1 MHLQLGER
9 MCGLAHLPAED
20 LPAQP
25 RLPLL
30 IRLPLAQEVAVVP
43 SPHLEALSVC
53 TPVSPADGGALR
65 SWASLVELRVSSSLF
80 LSPNI
85 CGTVDIPDADALR
98 SGRSAE
104 SF

>member
-30 IRLPLAQEVAVVP
+30 PRLPLAQEVAVVP

-53 TPVSPADGGALR
+53 TPVFPADGGALR
-65 SWASLVELRVSSSLF
+65 SWASLVELRVSSSL
-80 LSPNI
+80 PQ
-85 CGTVDIPDADALR
+85 P
-98 SGRSAE
+98 
-104 SF
+104 

>member
-20 LPAQP
+20 LPQP

-30 IRLPLAQEVAVVP
+30 PRLPLAQEVAVVP

-53 TPVSPADGGALR
+53 TPVFPADGGALR
-65 SWASLVELRVSSSLF
+65 S
-80 LSPNI
+80 
-85 CGTVDIPDADALR
+85 
-98 SGRSAE
+98 
-104 SF
+104 